1 MQIITFILVI
11 LPVLYIISIFQRKS
25 KQKINRKDFI
35 ILFALSIL
43 GMTFASIINTLT
55 SKHDGLSFMF
65 VIASIGASVVWG
77 ILVSLT
83 ILFLQKLLNK

>member
-1 MQIITFILVI
+1 
-11 LPVLYIISIFQRKS
+11 
-25 KQKINRKDFI
+25 
-35 ILFALSIL
+35 
-43 GMTFASIINTLT
+43 MTFASIINTLT